1 MDPRACLMM
10 WAESTDADDKAE
22 HLANY
27 REWTAKGGHRA
38 SRAAQQAADSG
49 YGDASYAEYLD
60 THAAELVYK
69 LGNPDHYFG
78 RSLGEA
84 LAGNNGD

>member
-1 MDPRACLMM
+1 MDPRATLTL
-10 WAESTDADDKAE
+10 WAKATDPEDKAE

-27 REWTAKGGHRA
+27 REWVVKGGYRA
-38 SRAAQQAADSG
+38 SASAQGASESG

-60 THAAELVYK
+60 LKAAEYAHK
-69 LGNPDHYFG
+69 LGGEYYWT
-78 RSLGEA
+78 RSLSEA